1 MVRSREVPVDE
12 CVVAAQQEIG
22 ALVAHY
28 RSSLGGY
35 RVSTL
40 GSSQGPI
47 AQLGER
53 RAGSAKVAGSSPA
66 GSIAV
71 GVEPEEWRT
80 PSRQLL
86 TLRRL
91 EVGVPALLVAVALAV
106 AGALSGSGVAYG
118 FAAAALIVGAL
129 LWRFVGR
136 RFGSWGYA
144 EREEDLLIRRGVM
157 FARLSV
163 VPYGRMQ
170 FIDVTAGPLERAF
183 GLATVRLHTAAAATD
198 ARIPGLEREEAAT
211 PPRQPG
217 RARRGAGGR
226 PVKAGTP
233 EGWQRLHPLSP
244 VVRGGR
250 ATIAIFILLIPI
262 AFGGDTLGHA
272 TPQFAVI
279 AVIVL
284 AGFVSWLVT
293 RWRIEDDDLRIET
306 GLLRRQSLRFPLAQ
320 VQAID
325 VVRPGLAR
333 LFRVA
338 ELRLRMAGSSGGT
351 ARLAYVAEHEVEP
364 LRDQLL
370 ALARGARHDEA
381 PAAELERPL
390 PEEHVLATVGTGP
403 LVASILL
410 ENWWLVLVL
419 VGHCWRPGRLAAHG
433 RRRFSVGGGFVW
445 ALSTVTFVWRRFNQ
459 QYRLTVAE
467 GPDGLHLRGGLVALT
482 AEVIRPGRVQAVR
495 PCRAGVVAPARLVP
509 SWRSTS
515 PAGSEGRA
523 RARHSAA
530 NFTR

>member
-1 MVRSREVPVDE
+1 
-12 CVVAAQQEIG
+12 
-22 ALVAHY
+22 
-28 RSSLGGY
+28 
-35 RVSTL
+35 
-40 GSSQGPI
+40 
-47 AQLGER
+47 
-53 RAGSAKVAGSSPA
+53 
-66 GSIAV
+66 
-71 GVEPEEWRT
+71 
-80 PSRQLL
+80 
-86 TLRRL
+86 
-91 EVGVPALLVAVALAV
+91 
-106 AGALSGSGVAYG
+106 
-118 FAAAALIVGAL
+118 
-129 LWRFVGR
+129 
-136 RFGSWGYA
+136 
-144 EREEDLLIRRGVM
+144 
-157 FARLSV
+157 
-163 VPYGRMQ
+163 
-170 FIDVTAGPLERAF
+170 
-183 GLATVRLHTAAAATD
+183 
-198 ARIPGLEREEAAT
+198 
-211 PPRQPG
+211 
-217 RARRGAGGR
+217 
-226 PVKAGTP
+226 
-233 EGWQRLHPLSP
+233 
-244 VVRGGR
+244 VRGGR

-284 AGFVSWLVT
+284 AGAVSWLVT

-370 ALARGARHDEA
+370 ALARGAHHDEA

-410 ENWWLVLVL
+410 ENWWLVLILIGLL
-419 VGHCWRPGRLAAHG
+419 VGLGISPHTVAGLL
-433 RRRFSVGGGFVW
+433 VGGGFVW

-495 PCRAGVVAPARLVP
+495 LVEPALWRPLGWCRVEVDIAGRQRRKGEGEAQRGQLHALIPVGTRSLGVELVDRLLPDRPRELSRPPRRVFWKSPFRYRALSWGRSETCVATTSGRLRRVTSWVP
-509 SWRSTS
+509 LEKVQSLRHVQGPVQRRLSLASVHVDT
-515 PAGSEGRA
+515 AGRA
-523 RARHSAA
+523 AHATLRDRDAGEAATALEELTDLARTARRRPEVA
-530 NFTR
+530 